1 MRLWSRMGSWWA
13 ALRRRPQME
22 SEMDAELR
30 FHIEAYAD
38 DLAGRGVPREE
49 ALRRARAEFGA
60 FHRAKEECRDA
71 NGVNLVEGF
80 IQDLRYGLRVLCK
93 NPGFTAVALLS
104 LGLGIGANSTI
115 FSIVDSR
122 LLRPWPVKDPERLVA
137 IQTSSPKDPDF
148 EMSSYADYR
157 DVAGEIRAFS
167 GVVAF
172 GDRSGFISREGQGR
186 QVIVEVVSPNYFTVL
201 GISAQRGRTFSG
213 RPEETAAEGR
223 SVVLSHSLW
232 QAYFGGDPALPGKT
246 TLLDGKQFTVVGVA
260 PRDFCGLW
268 RGWCPDIWVTPGGW
282 ATMVPGEEESYVAR
296 NYRWFKVVGRLSP
309 GASIAEARAQ
319 LRILARRL
327 ALAFSATNQG
337 VEFPASPAGTADKT
351 DLQFGI
357 YLMAMVGLVLLI
369 SCANVANLLLA
380 QMEKRQREIAMRRA
394 LGAAQSRLVRQLFT
408 EGLVL
413 SLGGGLLGVFL
424 ARLLMKALPALAP
437 QLAGA
442 GVRLDS
448 RVLLFT
454 AAISL
459 LMAVFFGQA
468 PAFYAVRR
476 DLTGILKGA
485 ETQIT
490 GRARRLALRNLLV
503 LGEVALSVV
512 LLAGS
517 ALLARSLM
525 YSQGI
530 NPGFDVTK
538 NLLMMEVAPPPLY
551 GYTEA
556 QAAAMYPALA
566 ARAATVPGVVRVSY
580 SRRPPL
586 TAEEAGETMGVTIP
600 GVEPPRGSDRFKIR
614 FNTVGP
620 RFFAAMG
627 ARIVSGR
634 EFNEFD
640 LPSKPPV
647 VIINEA
653 MARRFW
659 REGDAVGRSI
669 RIGKKDYQIV
679 GVVETGKYVDLHEAP
694 QPYLFLPFTQEF
706 SFECVLLVETAGDPG
721 DLAPS
726 ILRATAAVDR
736 NLPIVGAVTLRNH
749 MREVLGQEL
758 AMAGLLVG
766 LSFLGMFLA
775 AVGLFS
781 TIAYAVSR
789 RTHEIGV
796 RMALGARRNDVMWL
810 VLLQGL
816 GLSTIGAVIG
826 LAGALMASRL
836 LSQFVYGITARDPL
850 SYTISVLVAIG
861 VALLASYLPARR
873 AMKVDPVVALRH
885 E

>member
-1 MRLWSRMGSWWA
+1 
-13 ALRRRPQME
+13 ME

-38 DLAGRGVPREE
+38 DLAGRGVPGEE
-49 ALRRARAEFGA
+49 AMRRAQAEFGA
-60 FHRAKEECRDA
+60 VGRAKEECRDA

-80 IQDLRYGLRVLCK
+80 LQDLRYGLRVLRK
-93 NPGFTAVALLS
+93 NPGFTVVALLS

-115 FSIVDSR
+115 FSIVDSE

-137 IQTSSPKDPDF
+137 IQTSSSKDPDF
-148 EMSSYADYR
+148 DLSSYADYR

-167 GVVAF
+167 GAVAY
-172 GDRSGFISREGQGR
+172 GDRGGFISREGQGR
-186 QVIVEVVSPNYFTVL
+186 QVSVEVVSPNYFTML
-201 GISAQRGRTFSG
+201 GVSAQRGRMFSG

-232 QAYFGGDPALPGKT
+232 QEYFGGAPALPGRT

-260 PRDFCGLW
+260 PRDFCGLR
-268 RGWCPDIWVTPGGW
+268 RGWCPDIWVTTGGW

-296 NYRWFKVVGRLSP
+296 DNRWFKVVGRLSP

-337 VEFPASPAGTADKT
+337 MELPASRAGTADKA
-351 DLQFGI
+351 DLQVGI

-394 LGAAQSRLVRQLFT
+394 LGAAQTRLVRQLFT

-424 ARLLMKALPALAP
+424 ARLLMRGLPALVP
-437 QLAGA
+437 DLAVA
-442 GVRLDS
+442 GLRLDL

-459 LMAVFFGQA
+459 LVAVFFGQA
-468 PAFYAVRR
+468 PAFYMARR

-485 ETQIT
+485 ETQIRGST
-490 GRARRLALRNLLV
+490 RRFALRNLLV
-503 LGEVALSVV
+503 LGEVAFSVV

-517 ALLARSLM
+517 ALLVRSLI

-556 QAAAMYPALA
+556 QAAAIYPTLA

-586 TAEEAGETMGVTIP
+586 SGNEGGETMGVIVP

-614 FNTVGP
+614 FNTVAPG
-620 RFFAAMG
+620 FFATVG
-627 ARIVSGR
+627 ARVVSGR
-634 EFNEFD
+634 EFNQFD

-653 MARRFW
+653 MVRRFW
-659 REGDAVGRSI
+659 RDGDAVGRSI
-669 RIGKKDYQIV
+669 RMGKKDYQIV
-679 GVVETGKYVDLHEAP
+679 GVVETGKYVSLHETP
-694 QPYLFLPFTQEF
+694 QPYLFLPFTQVF
-706 SFECVLLVETAGDPG
+706 SFECVLLVETAGDPR
-721 DLAPS
+721 DSAPS
-726 ILRATAAVDR
+726 ILRATTAVDR
-736 NLPIVGAVTLRNH
+736 NLPIVGAITLRNH
-749 MREVLGQEL
+749 MREVLSQERT
-758 AMAGLLVG
+758 MAWLLLG
-766 LSFLGMFLA
+766 LSVLGMFLA

-781 TIAYAVSR
+781 TVAYAVSR

-796 RMALGARRNDVMWL
+796 RMALGARRNDVMRL

-816 GLSTIGAVIG
+816 GLSAIGALIG
-826 LAGALMASRL
+826 LAGAVVASRL
-836 LSQFVYGITARDPL
+836 ITQFLYGITSRDPL
-850 SYTISVLVAIG
+850 SYTVSVLVAIG
-861 VALLASYLPARR
+861 VALLASYFPARR
-873 AMKVDPVVALRH
+873 AMKVDPMVALRH

>member
-1 MRLWSRMGSWWA
+1 
-13 ALRRRPQME
+13 ME

-49 ALRRARAEFGA
+49 AMRRAQAEFGA
-60 FHRAKEECRDA
+60 VVRAREECRDA
-71 NGVNLVEGF
+71 NGVNLVDGF
-80 IQDLRYGLRVLCK
+80 IQDLRYGLRVLGK

-115 FSIVDSR
+115 FSIVDSEM
-122 LLRPWPVKDPERLVA
+122 LRPWPVKDPERLVA
-137 IQTSSPKDPDF
+137 IADSDL
-148 EMSSYADYR
+148 SSYPDYR

-167 GVVAF
+167 GVVAY
-172 GDRSGFISREGQGR
+172 GVRGGFISREGQGR
-186 QVIVEVVSPNYFTVL
+186 QVSVEVVSPNYFTLL
-201 GISAQRGRTFSG
+201 GVSAQRGRMFSG

-223 SVVLSHSLW
+223 SVVVSHSLW
-232 QAYFGGDPALPGKT
+232 QEYFGGDPVLPGQT

-268 RGWCPDIWVTPGGW
+268 RRRCPDIWVTTGGW

-296 NYRWFKVVGRLSP
+296 DDRWFKVVGRLSP
-309 GASIAEARAQ
+309 GASIAQARAQ

-327 ALAFSATNQG
+327 ALAFSSTNQG
-337 VEFPASPAGTADKT
+337 TELPASPAGVAGKA
-351 DLQFGI
+351 DLQVGI

-394 LGAAQSRLVRQLFT
+394 LGAAQTRLVRQLFT

-413 SLGGGLLGVFL
+413 SLGGGLLGIFL
-424 ARLLMKALPALAP
+424 ARLLMKALPALVP
-437 QLAGA
+437 DLAVA
-442 GVRLDS
+442 GLRLDL

-454 AAISL
+454 ATISL
-459 LMAVFFGQA
+459 LMAIVFGQA

-485 ETQIT
+485 ETQIR
-490 GRARRLALRNLLV
+490 GSARRLALRNLLV

-517 ALLARSLM
+517 VLLVRSLI

-530 NPGFDVTK
+530 KPGFDVKK
-538 NLLMMEVAPPPLY
+538 NLLMMEIAPPPLY

-556 QAAAMYPALA
+556 QAAAIYPALA

-586 TAEEAGETMGVTIP
+586 AAYESGETMGVIIP
-600 GVEPPRGSDRFKIR
+600 GVESPRGSDRFKIR

-620 RFFAAMG
+620 GFFATVG
-627 ARIVSGR
+627 ARMVNGR

-640 LPSKPPV
+640 LPSKRPV
-647 VIINEA
+647 VIINET
-653 MARRFW
+653 MAGRFW
-659 REGDAVGRSI
+659 RDGDAVGRSI
-669 RIGKKDYQIV
+669 RMGKTDYRIV
-679 GVVETGKYVDLHEAP
+679 GVVETGKYVNLHETP
-694 QPYLFLPFTQEF
+694 QPYLFLPFTQVF

-721 DLAPS
+721 DSAPS
-726 ILRATAAVDR
+726 ILKATTAVDR
-736 NLPIVGAVTLRNH
+736 NLPIVGAITLRSH
-749 MREVLGQEL
+749 MQQVLSQERT
-758 AMAGLLVG
+758 MAWLLLG
-766 LSFLGMFLA
+766 LSVMGMFLA

-781 TIAYAVSR
+781 TVAYAVGR

-796 RMALGARRNDVMWL
+796 RMALGASRNHVMWL

-816 GLSTIGAVIG
+816 GLSA
-826 LAGALMASRL
+826 AGALIGLVGAVAASRL
-836 LSQFVYGITARDPL
+836 ISQFVYGVTARDPL

-861 VALLASYLPARR
+861 VALLASYFPARR
-873 AMKVDPVVALRH
+873 AMKVDPMVALRH

>member
-49 ALRRARAEFGA
+49 AMRRAQAEFGA
-60 FHRAKEECRDA
+60 VDRAREECRDA
-71 NGVNLVEGF
+71 NGVNLVDGF
-80 IQDLRYGLRVLCK
+80 IQDLRYGLRVLGK

-115 FSIVDSR
+115 FSIVDSEM
-122 LLRPWPVKDPERLVA
+122 LRPWPVKDPERLVA
-137 IQTSSPKDPDF
+137 IQDF
-148 EMSSYADYR
+148 DLSSYPDYR
-157 DVAGEIRAFS
+157 DVAGEIPAFS
-167 GVVAF
+167 GVVAY
-172 GDRSGFISREGQGR
+172 GVRGGFISREGQGR
-186 QVIVEVVSPNYFTVL
+186 QVSVEVVSPNYFTLL
-201 GISAQRGRTFSG
+201 GVSAQRGRMFSG

-223 SVVLSHSLW
+223 SVVVSHSLW
-232 QAYFGGDPALPGKT
+232 QQYFGGDPVLPGQT

-268 RGWCPDIWVTPGGW
+268 RGRCPDIWVTTGGW

-296 NYRWFKVVGRLSP
+296 DDRWFKVVGRLSP

-327 ALAFSATNQG
+327 TLAFPSTNQG
-337 VEFPASPAGTADKT
+337 MELSASPAGVADRA
-351 DLQFGI
+351 DLQVGI

-394 LGAAQSRLVRQLFT
+394 LGAAQTRLVRQLFT

-413 SLGGGLLGVFL
+413 SLGGGLLGIFL
-424 ARLLMKALPALAP
+424 ARLLMKALPALVP
-437 QLAGA
+437 DLAVTGL
-442 GVRLDS
+442 RLDL

-454 AAISL
+454 ATISL
-459 LMAVFFGQA
+459 LMAVVFGQA

-485 ETQIT
+485 ETQIR
-490 GRARRLALRNLLV
+490 GSARRLALRNLLV

-517 ALLARSLM
+517 VLLVRSLI

-530 NPGFDVTK
+530 KPGFDVKK
-538 NLLMMEVAPPPLY
+538 NLLMMEIAPPQLY

-556 QAAAMYPALA
+556 QAAAIYPALA
-566 ARAATVPGVVRVSY
+566 AHAATVPGVVRVSY

-586 TAEEAGETMGVTIP
+586 TRVEAGETRAVVIP
-600 GVEPPRGSDRFKIR
+600 GVEPPRGSERFKIR

-620 RFFAAMG
+620 GFFTTVG
-627 ARIVSGR
+627 ARMMSGR

-647 VIINEA
+647 VIINET

-659 REGDAVGRSI
+659 RDGDAVGKSI
-669 RIGKKDYQIV
+669 RMGKTDYQIV
-679 GVVETGKYVDLHEAP
+679 GVVETGKYVSLHETP
-694 QPYLFLPFTQEF
+694 QPYLFLPFTQVF
-706 SFECVLLVETAGDPG
+706 SFECVLLVETASDPG

-726 ILRATAAVDR
+726 ILKATTAVDR
-736 NLPIVGAVTLRNH
+736 NLPIVGAITLRNH
-749 MREVLGQEL
+749 MREVLAPEL
-758 AMAGLLVG
+758 AMAWLLVG

-781 TIAYAVSR
+781 TVAYAVSR

-810 VLLQGL
+810 VLVQGL
-816 GLSTIGAVIG
+816 GLSAAGALLG
-826 LAGALMASRL
+826 LAGAVAASRMI
-836 LSQFVYGITARDPL
+836 SQFVYGITARDPL

-861 VALLASYLPARR
+861 VALLASYVPARR
-873 AMKVDPVVALRH
+873 AMKVDPMVALRH

>member
-38 DLAGRGVPREE
+38 DLAGRGVPGEE
-49 ALRRARAEFGA
+49 AMRRAQAEFGA
-60 FHRAKEECRDA
+60 VDRAREECRDA
-71 NGVNLVEGF
+71 NGVNLVDGF
-80 IQDLRYGLRVLCK
+80 IQDLRYGLRVLGK

-115 FSIVDSR
+115 FSIVDSEM
-122 LLRPWPVKDPERLVA
+122 LRPWPVKDPERLVA
-137 IQTSSPKDPDF
+137 IQDF
-148 EMSSYADYR
+148 DLSSYPDYR
-157 DVAGEIRAFS
+157 DVAGEIPAFS
-167 GVVAF
+167 GVVAY
-172 GDRSGFISREGQGR
+172 GVRGGFISREGQGR
-186 QVIVEVVSPNYFTVL
+186 QVSVEVVSPNYFTLL
-201 GISAQRGRTFSG
+201 GVSAQRGRMFSG
-213 RPEETAAEGR
+213 RPEETAAEVR
-223 SVVLSHSLW
+223 SVVVSHSLW
-232 QAYFGGDPALPGKT
+232 QQYFGGDPVLPGQT

-268 RGWCPDIWVTPGGW
+268 RGRCPDIWVTTGGW

-296 NYRWFKVVGRLSP
+296 DNRWFNVVGRLSP

-327 ALAFSATNQG
+327 TLAFPSTNQG
-337 VEFPASPAGTADKT
+337 MELSASPAGVADRA
-351 DLQFGI
+351 DLQVGI

-394 LGAAQSRLVRQLFT
+394 LGAAQTRLVRQLFT

-413 SLGGGLLGVFL
+413 SLGGGLLGIFL
-424 ARLLMKALPALAP
+424 ARLLMKALPALVP
-437 QLAGA
+437 DLAVTGL
-442 GVRLDS
+442 RLDL

-454 AAISL
+454 ATISL
-459 LMAVFFGQA
+459 LMAVVSGQA

-485 ETQIT
+485 ETQIR
-490 GRARRLALRNLLV
+490 GSARRLALRNLLV

-517 ALLARSLM
+517 VLLVRSLI

-530 NPGFDVTK
+530 KPGFDVKK
-538 NLLMMEVAPPPLY
+538 NLLMMEIAPPQLY

-556 QAAAMYPALA
+556 QAAAIYPALA
-566 ARAATVPGVVRVSY
+566 AHAATVPGVVRVSY

-586 TAEEAGETMGVTIP
+586 THVEAGETRAVVIP
-600 GVEPPRGSDRFKIR
+600 GVEPPRGSERFKIR

-620 RFFAAMG
+620 GFFTTVG
-627 ARIVSGR
+627 ARMMSGR

-647 VIINEA
+647 VIINET

-659 REGDAVGRSI
+659 RDGDAVGKSI
-669 RIGKKDYQIV
+669 RMGKTDYQIV
-679 GVVETGKYVDLHEAP
+679 GVVETGKYVSLHETP
-694 QPYLFLPFTQEF
+694 QPYLFLPFTQVF

-726 ILRATAAVDR
+726 ILKATTAVDR
-736 NLPIVGAVTLRNH
+736 NLPIVGAITLRNH
-749 MREVLGQEL
+749 MREVLAPEL
-758 AMAGLLVG
+758 AMAWLLVG
-766 LSFLGMFLA
+766 QSFWGMFLA

-781 TIAYAVSR
+781 TVAYAVSR

-810 VLLQGL
+810 VLVQGL
-816 GLSTIGAVIG
+816 GLSAAGALLG
-826 LAGALMASRL
+826 LAGAVAASRMI
-836 LSQFVYGITARDPL
+836 SQFVYGITARDPL

-861 VALLASYLPARR
+861 VALLASYVPARR
-873 AMKVDPVVALRH
+873 AMKVDPMVALRH